1 MTLGSRTLPFSDFSD
16 VALANAAK
24 CDPRL
29 KTARIDATNICLPSG
44 SYDVV
49 AAQDG
54 LHHLQD
60 PVHGFKEMLRLSREA
75 AFFLEP
81 HDSLS
86 TKVLGRKWEQLE
98 GTRNYVFRWT
108 KKLVQDVASSYLVTD
123 SFLNLSFSF
132 WYHVDRHAGWRK
144 EIGNGPVACKA
155 ITALKFTLDSVVGRF
170 GNQFCGMVVRARTH
184 LSGFLP

>member
-1 MTLGSRTLPFSDFSD
+1 VLCDLGFKDVTISDFSD
-16 VALANAAK
+16 VALENAAK
-24 CDPRL
+24 CDPIL
-29 KTARIDATNICLPSG
+29 KIARIDASNICLPSG

-49 AAQDG
+49 AVQDG

-60 PVHGFKEMLRLSREA
+60 PVHGFTELLRVSREA

-86 TKVLGRKWEQLE
+86 TLMFGRKWEQLE

-108 KKLVQDVASSYLVTD
+108 KKLVQDVASAYLVTD

-132 WYHVDRHAGWRK
+132 WHHGDRHANWRK
-144 EIGNGPVACKA
+144 VVGNGTAACKA
-155 ITALKFTLDSVVGRF
+155 ITALKVTLDRVAGRF
-170 GNQFCGMVVRARTH
+170 GNQFCGMVLRA
-184 LSGFLP
+184 PD